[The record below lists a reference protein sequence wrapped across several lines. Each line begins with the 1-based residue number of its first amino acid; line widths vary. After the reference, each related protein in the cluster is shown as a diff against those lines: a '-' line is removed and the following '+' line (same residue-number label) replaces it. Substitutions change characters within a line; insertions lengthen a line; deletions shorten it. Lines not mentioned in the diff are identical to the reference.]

1 MLDVKT
7 CFFWEKKANTEK
19 PMIFPGFR
27 FFFAVDSGVV
37 DFDFRMIIIV
47 RFERTQNSRGVTAYV
62 LNCYKCN
69 IWFAGSEN

>member
-7 CFFWEKKANTEK
+7 FFFGKKGEHRETNDFSR
-19 PMIFPGFR
+19 IS

-37 DFDFRMIIIV
+37 DFDFRIIIIV
-47 RFERTQNSRGVTAYV
+47 RFERTQNSRGVTVYV

>member
-1 MLDVKT
+1 
-7 CFFWEKKANTEK
+7 
-19 PMIFPGFR
+19 MIFPGFR

-37 DFDFRMIIIV
+37 DFDFRIIIIV
-47 RFERTQNSRGVTAYV
+47 RFERTQNSRGVTVYV